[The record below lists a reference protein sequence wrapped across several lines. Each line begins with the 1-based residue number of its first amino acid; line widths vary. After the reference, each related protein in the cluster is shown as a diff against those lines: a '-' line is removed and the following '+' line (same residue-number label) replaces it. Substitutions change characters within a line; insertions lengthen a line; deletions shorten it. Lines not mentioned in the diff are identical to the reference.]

1 MGKKAL
7 VADIERASLS
17 DGPGIRTTVFFKG
30 CPLRCVWCHNPECI
44 SYEKEMLFYREKCIG
59 CGKCEEGC
67 FSGAKVVCGKEM
79 SASEIIDE
87 ILLDAPYYGNLGGVT
102 FSGGEALSYPEVLK
116 EIISLCKQHSIRTC
130 IETSLFLFEK
140 DILADLDYVY
150 ADLKIWDD
158 TLHQNY
164 VGVSNEEIKRHF
176 FMLDSLGVPFTVRTP
191 VIPGINDDKDNI
203 IQIAT
208 FVSRLK
214 NAEQYELLQYNPL
227 GESKRRALGQPEF
240 VPPSPRVPFKE
251 LIQYAKLSR

>member
-79 SASEIIDE
+79 SASEIFDD
-87 ILLDAPYYGNLGGVT
+87 ILLDAPYYGDLGGVT

-116 EIISLCKQHSIRTC
+116 EIISLCRQHSIRTC

-158 TLHQNY
+158 TLHRND
-164 VGVSNEEIKRHF
+164 VGVSNEQIKRHF

-203 IQIAT
+203 IQIAA